1 VLLGLLAG
9 YGFNN
14 LTVFDNITSYIY
26 FFIVLA
32 YIHSL
37 SRKKLP
43 GWMFLSKPLGDKTI
57 AVLAPIM
64 LVVLI
69 WGGWAL
75 NGPGMARAQ
84 DLIGAL
90 SPTDSTGAQRT
101 AQSAIAAFDKIL
113 SQGPLGY
120 QESVE
125 QLFQLSSN
133 SIAPSTNISPED
145 KQKAFDLTKKA
156 ADNLLAQRPGDAREE
171 LFYAV
176 FYTQFGKNA
185 EAIAHLEAG
194 LKDSPGKQQ
203 LLFQLGSVY
212 IAQSDFKKAL
222 VPLELAFTE
231 EPNYDLARTLYA
243 AGLYYD
249 GQTAKADQLLTE
261 KFGSPNVD
269 SQPVIQALYTT
280 KKFDRLAKIYQTRLD
295 QNPNDVQS
303 IVGHAILNYFATGD
317 GCRGSRAPKSDHPR
331 RFSRSPD
338 TDIHYANKQR
348 HPQAVAL

>member
-1 VLLGLLAG
+1 VQFGTSPNDAG
-9 YGFNN
+9 FRLRGVGTAGGFSSASEQNVG
-14 LTVFDNITSYIY
+14 TVVDNVVIPFGNPVS
-26 FFIVLA
+26 
-32 YIHSL
+32 S
-37 SRKKLP
+37 
-43 GWMFLSKPLGDKTI
+43 LGDLERVE
-57 AVLAPIM
+57 VLK
-64 LVVLI
+64 
-69 WGGWAL
+69 
-75 NGPGMARAQ
+75 GP
-84 DLIGAL
+84 
-90 SPTDSTGAQRT
+90 
-101 AQSAIAAFDKIL
+101 
-113 SQGPLGY
+113 QG
-120 QESVE
+120 
-125 QLFQLSSN
+125 
-133 SIAPSTNISPED
+133 
-145 KQKAFDLTKKA
+145 
-156 ADNLLAQRPGDAREE
+156 
-171 LFYAV
+171 
-176 FYTQFGKNA
+176 TQFGKNA